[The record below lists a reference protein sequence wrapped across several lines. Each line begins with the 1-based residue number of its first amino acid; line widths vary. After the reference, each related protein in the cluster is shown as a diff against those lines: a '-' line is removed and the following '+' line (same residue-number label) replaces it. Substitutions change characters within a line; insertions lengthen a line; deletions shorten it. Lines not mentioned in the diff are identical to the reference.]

1 MSFVSTK
8 CPNCGANIKVDGE
21 SKKGVCEF
29 CGAEYVTQ
37 DVINN
42 YQINNNYSTVQYVTK
57 NVAGGGSLE
66 SEEYIKNGDVFL
78 SLNMYDKAKKAY
90 MTAIELNPA
99 DWRGW
104 FGMVKI
110 CTRNFTDYADT
121 THYSYYAK
129 AGKVATKEQQIE
141 IRKLYTP
148 YQNKIKEIER
158 EKRIK
163 VEKYNRELHEYLVKE
178 KEKAEN
184 TRLVEKKR
192 KKRVLGIGGAVLGT
206 VIVIGIIL
214 LIVFQ

>member
-29 CGAEYVTQ
+29 CGAEYITQ

-42 YQINNNYSTVQYVTK
+42 YQINNNYSTVQYLRK

-104 FGMVKI
+104 FGVVKA
-110 CTRNFTDYADT
+110 CTRNFTDYTDT

-129 AGKVATKEQQIE
+129 AEKVATKEQLIE
-141 IRKLYTP
+141 IKSLYMP
-148 YQNKIKEIER
+148 YQQKINDMEKTMRIER
-158 EKRIK
+158 ERYEQ
-163 VEKYNRELHEYLVKE
+163 EKQEYLQQKQKDKAKKVK
-178 KEKAEN
+178 
-184 TRLVEKKR
+184 RLLL
-192 KKRVLGIGGAVLGT
+192 VLGIMYAAGV
-206 VIVIGIIL
+206 VIGICVT
-214 LIVFQ
+214 VFS